1 MIVQDYMGLRSTGG
15 ADAAMSPWA
24 WFSSPDQRATTTTR
38 APETLPL
45 FPTGDDNHP
54 RPRQGDAS
62 SGGGYYL
69 PDIPF
74 WGAAPAATAAAA
86 TTTTTVT
93 TIQQHQ
99 QLLQMQQQ
107 YSFYSNSIQLPSH
120 ETQQDTAAGAGAS
133 LELSLSSWC
142 PPYHAGT
149 M

>member
-74 WGAAPAATAAAA
+74 WGAAATAAAA

-107 YSFYSNSIQLPSH
+107 YSFYRNSIQLPSH

>member
-1 MIVQDYMGLRSTGG
+1 MIVQDYMGVRSTGG

-62 SGGGYYL
+62 GGGGYYL

-74 WGAAPAATAAAA
+74 WGAAATAAAA